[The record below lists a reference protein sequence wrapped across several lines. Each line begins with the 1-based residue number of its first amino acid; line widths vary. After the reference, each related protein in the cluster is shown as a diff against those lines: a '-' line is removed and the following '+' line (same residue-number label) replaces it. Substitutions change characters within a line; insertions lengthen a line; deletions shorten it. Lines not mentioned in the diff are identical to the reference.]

1 MAGTMFLRVDDVAK
15 ELEVSKAYAY
25 KLVRR
30 LNKELEEKG
39 CITIA
44 GRVDKRYFYER
55 FYSTKKE
62 EEEGG

>member
-25 KLVRR
+25 KLVRW

-62 EEEGG
+62 EEGG

>member
-1 MAGTMFLRVDDVAK
+1 MAGTMFLRVDDVAR

-62 EEEGG
+62 VEGG

>member
-1 MAGTMFLRVDDVAK
+1 MAGTMFLRVDDVAR

-62 EEEGG
+62 EEGG

>member
-1 MAGTMFLRVDDVAK
+1 MAGTMFLRVDDVAR

-55 FYSTKKE
+55 FYRTKKE
-62 EEEGG
+62 EEGG

>member
-62 EEEGG
+62 EEGG